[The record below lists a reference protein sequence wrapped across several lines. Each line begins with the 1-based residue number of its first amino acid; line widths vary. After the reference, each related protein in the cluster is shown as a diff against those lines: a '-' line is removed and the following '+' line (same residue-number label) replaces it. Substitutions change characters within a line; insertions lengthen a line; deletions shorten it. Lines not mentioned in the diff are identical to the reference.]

1 MEQVAGLRIN
11 GISNVSI
18 PFYIGEK
25 GIGCASTSRVD
36 AGMPVDEVE
45 ACLDILI
52 TKSGFENRF
61 GGKHKDDYTFPVL
74 ICFGKCSNTLH
85 ELQRN

>member
-25 GIGCASTSRVD
+25 GIGCASTYRAD

-52 TKSGFENRF
+52 TKSGF
-61 GGKHKDDYTFPVL
+61 GGEHDGVIILFTEQ
-74 ICFGKCSNTLH
+74 SS
-85 ELQRN
+85 

>member
-1 MEQVAGLRIN
+1 MEQVASLRIN

-25 GIGCASTSRVD
+25 GIGCASTSRAD

-45 ACLDILI
+45 ACLDI
-52 TKSGFENRF
+52 
-61 GGKHKDDYTFPVL
+61 
-74 ICFGKCSNTLH
+74 
-85 ELQRN
+85 

>member
-25 GIGCASTSRVD
+25 GIGCASTYRAD

-45 ACLDILI
+45 ARLDILM
-52 TKSGFENRF
+52 TKSGFKNRF

-74 ICFGKCSNTLH
+74 I
-85 ELQRN
+85 

>member
-36 AGMPVDEVE
+36 AGISVDEVE
-45 ACLDILI
+45 ACLDIGATAQSVKTVI
-52 TKSGFENRF
+52 K
-61 GGKHKDDYTFPVL
+61 
-74 ICFGKCSNTLH
+74 
-85 ELQRN
+85 

>member
-1 MEQVAGLRIN
+1 MKQVASLRIN

-25 GIGCASTSRVD
+25 GIGCASTSRAD

-45 ACLDILI
+45 ARLDILI
-52 TKSGFENRF
+52 SKVDL
-61 GGKHKDDYTFPVL
+61 GGDYTV
-74 ICFGKCSNTLH
+74 H
-85 ELQRN
+85 

>member
-1 MEQVAGLRIN
+1 MEQVASLRIN

-25 GIGCASTSRVD
+25 GIGCASTSRAD

-52 TKSGFENRF
+52 TKSGFENGC
-61 GGKHKDDYTFPVL
+61 GGEHTDDYTFPVL
-74 ICFGKCSNTLH
+74 ICTGKRSNTPR

>member
-25 GIGCASTSRVD
+25 GIGCASTSRAD

-52 TKSGFENRF
+52 AKSGFGVSIRMIIHSLF
-61 GGKHKDDYTFPVL
+61 
-74 ICFGKCSNTLH
+74 
-85 ELQRN
+85 

>member
-1 MEQVAGLRIN
+1 MEQVASLRIN

-25 GIGCASTSRVD
+25 GIGCASTSRAD

-52 TKSGFENRF
+52 TINGFR
-61 GGKHKDDYTFPVL
+61 GGHKDDYTFPVL
-74 ICFGKCSNTLH
+74 ICIGKCSNTPH

>member
-1 MEQVAGLRIN
+1 MEQVASLRIN

-25 GIGCASTSRVD
+25 GIGCASTSRAD

-52 TKSGFENRF
+52 TKSGFR
-61 GGKHKDDYTFPVL
+61 GGYKDDYTFPVL
-74 ICFGKCSNTLH
+74 ICIGICSNTPH